1 MKRQKLLAVFMAG
14 CMMAGVLGGC
24 GGSKEPAAE
33 QPAVPQEEQSGEA
46 ADGGAQEDTG
56 AAPAGETITLSLA
69 TTQSSSTPI
78 VQIATKMVEGIKEAS
93 GGTVDIQLY
102 PDSTLGSQSEYLEGV
117 SIGTVDMCLIAAGA
131 IETFYDQYAVY
142 SVPFLLRSVDHT
154 YKFYLS
160 EDGQAI
166 NDELLSRTGIRVVAC
181 FDEGFRQVFS
191 NKPVKSLADF
201 AGLKIRI
208 PDNPLYV
215 NTFNGLGCSATVV
228 ALGDLYTGLQTG
240 LVDSFELPTGSAYG
254 NSVYDQVDYCTKT
267 NHIGGAMFLLVND
280 KVWNTLSAEQ
290 QQIILDYAEEASA
303 ENRENVTKNDEEQWK
318 IMEESGI
325 EFIDLT
331 DGAYQEIVDKMESV
345 VNDFY
350 GDVLD
355 KEMLDRARA
364 LEAQ

>member
-1 MKRQKLLAVFMAG
+1 MKKQKLLAVIMAG
-14 CMMAGVLGGC
+14 CMVTGMLAGC
-24 GGSKEPAAE
+24 GGSAKTQEPAPGAGE
-33 QPAVPQEEQSGEA
+33 QPKTDETEGTEGTS
-46 ADGGAQEDTG
+46 TG
-56 AAPAGETITLSLA
+56 MEGETFTLSLA
-69 TTQSSSTPI
+69 TSQSSSTPI
-78 VQIATKMVEGIKEAS
+78 VQTAEKMVANIKEAS
-93 GGTVDIQLY
+93 NGTVDIQLY

-154 YKFYLS
+154 YQFYLS

-166 NDELLSRTGIRVVAC
+166 NDELLARTGIRVVAC

-191 NKPVKSLADF
+191 QKPVKTLDDF

-254 NSVYDQVDYCTKT
+254 NSVYEQVDYCTMT

-280 KVWNTLSAEQ
+280 KVWSALSPEQ
-290 QQIILDYAEEASA
+290 QQIVLDYAEEASA
-303 ENRENVTKNDEEQWK
+303 ENRENVTKNDEEQWELMK
-318 IMEESGI
+318 ESGI
-325 EFIDLT
+325 EFIELSDE
-331 DGAYQEIVDKMESV
+331 AYQDIVDKMESV

-355 KEMLDRARA
+355 SEMLDRARA
-364 LEAQ
+364 LGNQ